1 MPPVPVR
8 ALPAARYVQTGRRHH
23 RPQSPADLARRLD
36 PTFVVT
42 PTIAL
47 LSDIGARAVT
57 QPNRRDIITAPPR
70 TGKSQSLAIWTP
82 VWALMTNPDMQIVVV
97 SNGDDL
103 AQEHSRA
110 VRGIVRE
117 HADFLGYRIAQD
129 KTAVGRWRVEGR
141 RGGMLAAGIN
151 SHIVGFGAD
160 LMIIDDVVGG
170 AVEADSAAHRRRV
183 LNEYQG
189 SLSTRIHPGGS
200 ALLVMCMTGDTPVR
214 MADGTERP
222 LGDVRVGD
230 EISTYEDGAVS
241 TSTVRNWCSQGR
253 DDVFIIRLES
263 GRTVRANARH
273 PFLVVDEEGRE
284 SWVRLSELQP
294 GDRVVAISKVA
305 ADLTTLE
312 DGVHR
317 TGQLCGTPR
326 VSRAPSPNVTSRCAV
341 RGCACR
347 TTTDEIV
354 AIEPDGVAEVFDIQ
368 VERTENFI
376 ANGLVS
382 HNTRWHEQDLAGEL
396 LQREPDE
403 WQHTNVTA
411 IGDPAVPDALDKPAG
426 AAMVSALG
434 FTPAEFARRR
444 RAAGERMWYAQYM
457 GVPSAPEGGLVKKA
471 WLDDHRLLLPP
482 RNPTL
487 TVVGVDPAESGSG
500 DEAGIVAAS
509 LTQDGSIVMI
519 ADKTAQMTS
528 DEWVKA
534 SVALAVEVGASRIV
548 VEAFSAGET
557 YRRLLTEEVKQ
568 ADRDIA
574 VVAWPPRGSRR
585 GGGDS
590 HTRSA
595 ALLAQL
601 ENGLTRLAGHF
612 PDWETRATGWQAGQH
627 QPDGLSALVV
637 AHDELIHAAGLEWD
651 MAMPFESA
659 AVVSLESWMSRP
671 LS

>member
-1 MPPVPVR
+1 MVGAHPEPGNRVTMLR
-8 ALPAARYVQTGRRHH
+8 AVIGARYLAAARAHRR
-23 RPQSPADLARRLD
+23 PGSPAELARRLD
-36 PTFVVT
+36 PTFNIT

-47 LSDIGARAVT
+47 LSDIGMRAVT
-57 QPNRRDIITAPPR
+57 EPNQRDIATAPPR
-70 TGKSQSLAIWTP
+70 TGKSQMIAIWTP
-82 VWALMTNPDMQIVVV
+82 VWALMTNPDMQIVVLC
-97 SNGDDL
+97 NGDDL

-110 VRGIVRE
+110 VREIVRE
-117 HADFLGYRIAQD
+117 HADFLGYRIALD

-141 RGGMLAAGIN
+141 KGGMLAAGIH

-160 LMIIDDVVGG
+160 LMILDDVVGG

-183 LNEYQG
+183 LAEYQG

-200 ALLVMCMTGDTPVR
+200 SLLVM
-214 MADGTERP
+214 
-222 LGDVRVGD
+222 
-230 EISTYEDGAVS
+230 
-241 TSTVRNWCSQGR
+241 
-253 DDVFIIRLES
+253 
-263 GRTVRANARH
+263 
-273 PFLVVDEEGRE
+273 
-284 SWVRLSELQP
+284 
-294 GDRVVAISKVA
+294 
-305 ADLTTLE
+305 
-312 DGVHR
+312 
-317 TGQLCGTPR
+317 
-326 VSRAPSPNVTSRCAV
+326 
-341 RGCACR
+341 
-347 TTTDEIV
+347 
-354 AIEPDGVAEVFDIQ
+354 
-368 VERTENFI
+368 
-376 ANGLVS
+376 
-382 HNTRWHEQDLAGEL
+382 TRWHERDLAGEL
-396 LQREPDE
+396 LNREPE
-403 WQHTNVTA
+403 WRHTNVTA
-411 IGDPAVPDALDKPAG
+411 VGDPAVPDALHKPAG
-426 AAMVSALG
+426 VAMVSALG
-434 FTPAEFARRR
+434 FTPADFARRR